1 MLLTPNRKLNM
12 QSKFRKALSSAFN
25 EGELWVSSSGTKCWI
40 VSVEKY
46 KGCKDEHS
54 SSYEVTYRYS
64 NGDISKKDAW
74 NFQVRYQHYS
84 DSV

>member
-1 MLLTPNRKLNM
+1 M
-12 QSKFRKALSSAFN
+12 QAKFRKALSPAFN
-25 EGELWVSSSGTKCWI
+25 KDELWISSSGTKCWI

-64 NGDISKKDAW
+64 NTNGDISKKDAW